1 MLNQAEHDLYRR
13 ESKQDYLDD
22 RDADSDALDWRQA
35 LWEARRSI
43 IRFFR
48 ASNFLF
54 DVSGALQSSGYHSF
68 PLRHLLAPPVSQ
80 DQFKLLCPDWSKSSE
95 KSGRGLTQAKSL
107 AVAATFA
114 ERRSRHLTA
123 WVNRDRGPLL
133 TELSGAIGAVAP
145 LMANQQVATARRNRL
160 AVLQETAVID
170 LLKARGWTRLQ
181 SGPVLAGGQLPARH
195 FMHKTRFASGPAQTQ
210 EVDVACGLGA
220 TMILALECKVT
231 NDETNSV
238 KRINDVLKKAHAWKD
253 HWGAFVK
260 PAALLQGV
268 IKPSEVGRLLDG
280 GVEVFWS
287 HRLDLLGA
295 WIDANEIEG
304 G

>member
-1 MLNQAEHDLYRR
+1 LTALAEH
-13 ESKQDYLDD
+13 ESFRSESRQDYLDN
-22 RDADSDALDWRQA
+22 RNAQSDALDWRQA
-35 LWEARRSI
+35 LWEARRST

-48 ASNFLF
+48 ASNYLF
-54 DVSGALQSSGYHSF
+54 DVAGALQVSGYHSF

-80 DQFKLLCPDWSKSSE
+80 DQFKLLCPDWFKSSE
-95 KSGRGLTQAKSL
+95 KSGKGLPPLASL
-107 AVAATFA
+107 AVATTFA
-114 ERRSRHLTA
+114 ERRSKHLTA
-123 WVNRDRGPLL
+123 WVDRGRGPLL
-133 TELSGAIGAVAP
+133 RELSNAIGAVAP
-145 LMANQQVATARRNRL
+145 LMANQRLATARRNRL
-160 AVLQETAVID
+160 AALQETAVLD
-170 LLKARGWTRLQ
+170 LLESRGWIRLQ
-181 SGPVLAGGQLPARH
+181 SGPVMAGGQLPARH

-220 TMILALECKVT
+220 TVILALECKVT

-268 IKPSEVGRLLDG
+268 IKPSEVTRLVDG

-287 HRLDLLGA
+287 HRLDLLGD
-295 WIDANEIEG
+295 WIDANEI
-304 G
+304 

>member
-1 MLNQAEHDLYRR
+1 MTTLAEHDIYRL
-13 ESKQDYLDD
+13 ESRQDYLDN
-22 RDADSDALDWRQA
+22 RDAHSDALDWRQA

-54 DVSGALQSSGYHSF
+54 DVAGALQTSGHHSF

-95 KSGRGLTQAKSL
+95 KSGKGLASSKSL

-123 WVNRDRGPLL
+123 WVGRNRGPFLA
-133 TELSGAIGAVAP
+133 ELSGAIGAVAP
-145 LMANQQVATARRNRL
+145 LMANQRLATARRNRFAAL
-160 AVLQETAVID
+160 QEAAVLD
-170 LLKARGWTRLQ
+170 LLASRNWDRLQ
-181 SGPVLAGGQLPARH
+181 SGPVLTGGQLPARH
-195 FMHKTRFASGPAQTQ
+195 FMHKTRFASGPTQTQ

-231 NDETNSV
+231 NDESNSV
-238 KRINDVLKKAHAWKD
+238 KRINDVLKKAHAWKE

-268 IKPSEVGRLLDG
+268 IKPSEISRLVDG
-280 GVEVFWS
+280 GVEVFWT
-287 HRLDLLGA
+287 HRLDLLGE
-295 WIDANEIEG
+295 WIDANEN
-304 G
+304 